1 MRIEATGETMIFRK
15 EYEGKVFYST
25 SLGQK
30 KQDDTWENASID
42 VKFKNGVNLAD
53 KTKIEVIRGWL
64 KFYLKGKVPVWQVFI
79 SEFEKL
85 SGIPSGFEPEDENQ
99 AAIPEG
105 FQALDDDIPF

>member
-1 MRIEATGETMIFRK
+1 MKIEVTGEGMIFRK

-53 KTKIEVIRGWL
+53 KTKIEVTKGWL
-64 KFYLKGKVPVWQVFI
+64 KFYINKDKRPVWQIFI
-79 SEFEKL
+79 SEFEQL
-85 SGIPSGFEPEDENQ
+85 SGIPSGFEEMDSRP
-99 AAIPEG
+99 G
-105 FQALDDDIPF
+105 FKDLGDDIPF